1 MSETYTAAQMF
12 RNALVAFQSVDDDA
26 RWRYLQNAYNALDDG
41 RIQPAKFMH
50 YLENKSN
57 LTMHAVLLL
66 SAAYS
71 LGKEHG
77 FSLLKKKDF
86 GGHRPDLM
94 AMAMRGMVGLDPE
107 TFYQNHIVGHLKEV
121 PRSKATARKGSK
133 AGKGGKAGVMRKGK
147 VPALAA
153 GIKKAHRYRPGT
165 VALREIRRYQKS
177 TELLIRKLPFQR
189 VVRSIAENHGTNLRF
204 QASALLALQEA
215 CEAYIVGLFEDAQ
228 LMAIHAKRITVMP
241 KDGHIARKIRGDEAQ
256 YGKVTRF

>member
-1 MSETYTAAQMF
+1 MSETYTPAQMF
-12 RNALVAFQSVDDDA
+12 ENALIAFQTAGEES
-26 RWRYLQNAYNALDDG
+26 RWRYLRNAYKALNDG

-50 YLENKSN
+50 YMQNQSN
-57 LTMHAVLLL
+57 LTMHTVVLL

-71 LGKEHG
+71 LGKRGG
-77 FSLLKKKDF
+77 FSMLKKNDF
-86 GGHRPDLM
+86 GADADEETKSKIIEGILELNQNPKVFYDKKIAPHLM
-94 AMAMRGMVGLDPE
+94 AA
-107 TFYQNHIVGHLKEV
+107 
-121 PRSKATARKGSK
+121 PRSKATARKGSNV
-133 AGKGGKAGVMRKGK
+133 GKGNKAGVMRKGK

-189 VVRSIAENHGTNLRF
+189 VVRSIAQDHKTNLRF

-241 KDGHIARKIRGDEAQ
+241 KDSRIARKIRGDNEQ
-256 YGKVTRF
+256 YST